1 MTNLTKNAIKKSLLE
16 LLNERPIN
24 KISVK
29 DIVERCQINRNS
41 FYYHYQDIPA
51 VIEEIVKEEAD
62 NIVSKCHT
70 INSLSMAIDIAFS
83 FAKENKKAVYHL
95 YNSANRDIFIRFTM
109 ELSEYVVKIYLTN
122 TFGEEKSKDRDV
134 FLNILKASLFGCV
147 IDWIISGMDDNA
159 INDIHRLITLCSGFS
174 EEIAKRSKEI

>member
-62 NIVSKCHT
+62 NIV
-70 INSLSMAIDIAFS
+70 
-83 FAKENKKAVYHL
+83 
-95 YNSANRDIFIRFTM
+95 
-109 ELSEYVVKIYLTN
+109 
-122 TFGEEKSKDRDV
+122 
-134 FLNILKASLFGCV
+134 
-147 IDWIISGMDDNA
+147 
-159 INDIHRLITLCSGFS
+159 
-174 EEIAKRSKEI
+174 